1 MKVEARS
8 INKSILRKILNFN
21 NKIRIMNFLIKI
33 KKLEVEVM
41 NFLATMIIIIKINNK
56 RVDLIVNTNK
66 NNFQGEINLDELSN
80 LKIIIILVSKVIISK
95 DNNHIII
102 IKINQ
107 IRFIQMILVILGAIY
122 QLVQL
127 LYQKGRNLLKHII
140 MIWDSI
146 NKVQYLTL
154 DPKTKHIQN

>member
-1 MKVEARS
+1 MKVEARL

-21 NKIRIMNFLIKI
+21 NKIRIMNFRIKI

-41 NFLATMIIIIKINNK
+41 NFLTIMIIIIKINNK
-56 RVDLIVNTNK
+56 IVDLIVNTNK
-66 NNFQGEINLDELSN
+66 NNFQDEINLDELSN
-80 LKIIIILVSKVIISK
+80 LKIITILVSKVIISK

-140 MIWDSI
+140 IWDSL